1 MAEFGNYV
9 IYLIMLGAV
18 LGALASILRPE
29 SGLGREFVNGI
40 HAIGP
45 VFLAQA
51 GIMVAIPY
59 LSRAISHA
67 LGPFFQTL
75 GSDVSI
81 AALSIIAVDMGG
93 YQLAD
98 ALTANRDMWIT
109 AMLVGYTSGATIVYL
124 IPVGLT
130 MLERK
135 DHKYLALGAMAG
147 LISIPF
153 AVLAALLLI
162 TLNHIPVRELVSTGS
177 PALHYLSLDFLDML
191 RLLAP
196 LFVFCFLLAAG
207 LKYRA
212 TAMVT
217 GFLVFGK
224 VMDAFI
230 KMALALS
237 IVQHFTGVF
246 TKVFGGWGFDPMFA
260 DEKEL
265 FRAIEIA
272 GYIGIMLAGT
282 FPICYLFQRYCKRP
296 MAVLGRYLG
305 LSQPGA
311 TAFVMVLANI
321 IATYHLFKYMNARDK
336 VLCVALGVC
345 AQATIGDHLAFTANF
360 QPTLILPILLGK
372 LFGGLLAV
380 FIAIRI
386 SVPAAERYARQEQE
400 HDEAEKAPCTQPETS
415 PTSAAS
421 HRGVAFRNEVTMRKI
436 FLACPYSHADAEVVE
451 QRFRACNEVAAT
463 IVRAGHVVF
472 SQVSMSHP
480 INLCLAELDRAA
492 IGRLWAPVDAFYMDH
507 LEELIVL
514 DLPGWRDSAGI
525 RREMEFFE
533 AGGQRVSLW
542 SEVEHEFR

>member
-1 MAEFGNYV
+1 MAEFGNFV

-18 LGALASILRPE
+18 IGALASIVRPD

-40 HAIGP
+40 HSIGP

-59 LSRAISHA
+59 LSKVISHV
-67 LGPFFQTL
+67 LGPFFQAM

-162 TLNHIPVRELVSTGS
+162 TVGHLPVRELVSTSS
-177 PALHYLSLDFLDML
+177 PATHYLALDFVDML
-191 RLLAP
+191 KLLAP
-196 LFVFCFLLAAG
+196 LFIFCFLLAAG

-212 TAMVT
+212 TMMVT

-230 KMALALS
+230 KIMLALS
-237 IVQHFTGVF
+237 IVEHFTGLF
-246 TKVFGGWGFDPMFA
+246 SKVFGGWGFDPMFA
-260 DEKEL
+260 DQKEL
-265 FRAIEIA
+265 IRAIEIA

-282 FPICYLFQRYCKRP
+282 FPICYLFQRYCRRP
-296 MAVLGRYLG
+296 MELLGRQLN
-305 LSQPGA
+305 LTRIGA
-311 TAFVMVLANI
+311 TGFVMVLANI

-336 VLCVALGVC
+336 VLCVAMGGC

-380 FIAIRI
+380 FIAIKI
-386 SVPAAERYARQEQE
+386 SVPAAERFALQE
-400 HDEAEKAPCTQPETS
+400 PEREE
-415 PTSAAS
+415 P
-421 HRGVAFRNEVTMRKI
+421 
-436 FLACPYSHADAEVVE
+436 AD
-451 QRFRACNEVAAT
+451 
-463 IVRAGHVVF
+463 
-472 SQVSMSHP
+472 S
-480 INLCLAELDRAA
+480 
-492 IGRLWAPVDAFYMDH
+492 RLPAV
-507 LEELIVL
+507 
-514 DLPGWRDSAGI
+514 
-525 RREMEFFE
+525 
-533 AGGQRVSLW
+533 
-542 SEVEHEFR
+542 